1 MNNIPSVACD
11 VPASFITFSVATVVG
26 STLADG
32 DCLAIVANNEDA
44 LALMAEDEK
53 DSCMSVDNEVC
64 LAISVGDAD
73 SSMTDD
79 VA

>member
-53 DSCMSVDNEVC
+53 DSCMSVNEAC

-73 SSMTDD
+73 SSMSDD
-79 VA
+79 EA